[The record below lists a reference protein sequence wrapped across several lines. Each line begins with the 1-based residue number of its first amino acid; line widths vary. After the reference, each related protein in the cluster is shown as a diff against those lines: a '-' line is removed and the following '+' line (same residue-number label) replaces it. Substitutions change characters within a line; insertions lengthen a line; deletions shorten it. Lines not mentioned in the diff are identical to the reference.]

1 MDLYQIRSLFVDI
14 LSHSG
19 VTSTVR
25 NHARY
30 PQQNDKSN
38 HFTRWWFDLFFF
50 LNFIPIWGRFPCL
63 THIFQRGLKT
73 TNEFKT
79 FCIPVC
85 LTIWIPETSFDIQ
98 FNSCPDFLDVRGCPD
113 VLEDVM

>member
-1 MDLYQIRSLFVDI
+1 MFDSYFSK
-14 LSHSG
+14 G
-19 VTSTVR
+19 VE
-25 NHARY
+25 
-30 PQQNDKSN
+30 
-38 HFTRWWFDLFFF
+38 
-50 LNFIPIWGRFPCL
+50 
-63 THIFQRGLKT
+63 T

-85 LTIWIPETSFDIQ
+85 LTIWIPETLFDIQ